1 MSRSGSKHKVGFEG
15 GQMPLQRRLPKFG
28 FKNINRIEYRAVNLA
43 TLQALVDAGK
53 ITDGVV
59 NLDTLI
65 RNGLVSK
72 NDYVKVLGQGEL
84 KVALND
90 GSQIFLQV
98 CRRSDRK
105 ANGQV
110 NTL

>member
-1 MSRSGSKHKVGFEG
+1 
-15 GQMPLQRRLPKFG
+15 MPLQRRLPKFG
-28 FKNINRIEYRAVNLA
+28 FKNINRLEYRAVNLA

-84 KVALND
+84 KAALNVTAHKF
-90 GSQIFLQV
+90 SKSAAEAIE
-98 CRRSDRK
+98 K

>member
-1 MSRSGSKHKVGFEG
+1 
-15 GQMPLQRRLPKFG
+15 MPLQRRLPKFG

-43 TLQALVDAGK
+43 TLQALVD
-53 ITDGVV
+53 GVV
-59 NLDTLI
+59 NRDTLI

-84 KVALND
+84 KAALNVTAHKF
-90 GSQIFLQV
+90 SKSAAEAIE
-98 CRRSDRK
+98 K

>member
-1 MSRSGSKHKVGFEG
+1 
-15 GQMPLQRRLPKFG
+15 MPLQRRLPKFG

-65 RNGLVSK
+65 RNGLASK

-84 KVALND
+84 KAALNVTAHKF
-90 GSQIFLQV
+90 SKSAAEAIE
-98 CRRSDRK
+98 K

>member
-1 MSRSGSKHKVGFEG
+1 
-15 GQMPLQRRLPKFG
+15 MPLQRRLPKFG

-53 ITDGVV
+53 ITEGVV

-84 KVALND
+84 KAALNVTAHKF
-90 GSQIFLQV
+90 SKSAAEAIE
-98 CRRSDRK
+98 K

>member
-1 MSRSGSKHKVGFEG
+1 
-15 GQMPLQRRLPKFG
+15 MPLQRRLPKFG

-84 KVALND
+84 KAALNVTAQKF
-90 GSQIFLQV
+90 STSAAEAIE
-98 CRRSDRK
+98 K

>member
-1 MSRSGSKHKVGFEG
+1 
-15 GQMPLQRRLPKFG
+15 MPLQRRLPKFG

-84 KVALND
+84 KAALNVTAHKF
-90 GSQIFLQV
+90 SKCAAEAIE
-98 CRRSDRK
+98 K

>member
-1 MSRSGSKHKVGFEG
+1 
-15 GQMPLQRRLPKFG
+15 MPLQRRLPKFG
-28 FKNINRIEYRAVNLA
+28 FKNRIEYRAVNLA

-84 KVALND
+84 KAALNVTAHKF
-90 GSQIFLQV
+90 SKSAAEAIE
-98 CRRSDRK
+98 K

>member
-1 MSRSGSKHKVGFEG
+1 
-15 GQMPLQRRLPKFG
+15 MPLQRRLPKFG

-65 RNGLVSK
+65 RNGLISK

-84 KVALND
+84 KAALNVTAHKF
-90 GSQIFLQV
+90 SKSAAEAIE
-98 CRRSDRK
+98 K